1 MLRSLM
7 FLPVIQSAVL
17 ECVGFSL
24 SVLKSNNV
32 WASKST
38 EGVKVRRITGKFVNG
53 VKKTE
58 ETFHLW
64 LTQKLRQKVC
74 SEVTLD
80 ATGPL
85 ASLCS
90 SIFSFLCVSDGAATC
105 PPSLC
110 FQMKLQ

>member
-1 MLRSLM
+1 M

-53 VKKTE
+53 VKKSE

-64 LTQKLRQKVC
+64 LTQKLQQKVC

-80 ATGPL
+80 ATVHPCAPAFS
-85 ASLCS
+85 ASS
-90 SIFSFLCVSDGAATC
+90 VSVMGL
-105 PPSLC
+105 PPVHHH
-110 FQMKLQ
+110 FAFR